1 MCPVTGSAALAAGLT
16 TAGGIGAAGS
26 FGSLAAVTATVGS
39 QVAVANT
46 LATVFS
52 FGGLFKAVSAIGSIT
67 SAIGGASSAAGQSQ
81 FLAQQ
86 AAFNASQA
94 RNNAL
99 ISQQN
104 ATAIEDQKRIALAKV
119 QDRTGATLSGVNPAA
134 AANNVLADDDADS
147 TVGRKKIDIAG
158 AGALDLATTSNNFD
172 QEIRRARI
180 TGGNFQAQ
188 AGLFDTQAAS
198 INPTLSAIPILLSG
212 ASRTAG
218 ILAA

>member
-1 MCPVTGSAALAAGLT
+1 MCPVTGTVASVGLLGGGLFTAGGAAGAITTLSAASTAALAVGP
-16 TAGGIGAAGS
+16 TAAA
-26 FGSLAAVTATVGS
+26 
-39 QVAVANT
+39 
-46 LATVFS
+46 FS

-86 AAFNASQA
+86 AAFNAAQA

-198 INPTLSAIPILLSG
+198 INPTLSALPILLSG